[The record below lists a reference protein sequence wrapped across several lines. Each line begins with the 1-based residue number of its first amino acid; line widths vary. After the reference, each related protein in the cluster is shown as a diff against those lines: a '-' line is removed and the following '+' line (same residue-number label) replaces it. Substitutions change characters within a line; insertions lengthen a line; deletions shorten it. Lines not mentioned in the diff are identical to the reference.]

1 MDCLT
6 GRKGMRPVSREG
18 THHWRQLQLTKTCV
32 HGSFENEQ
40 LQKLFV
46 KRRNPSFAPRE
57 GKETLMRAQG
67 SRGADGDSA
76 SRGAPQRLGW
86 HFRRTAESQET
97 APSVKHLLLHR
108 LPAFRIALIC
118 SSHDGTEIPGF
129 FYSCTYH
136 ILLTPTCTPKV
147 FYAVTKKTPHGPI
160 SLIHCTAKA
169 KWQPETPAISQ
180 LGGCVLNTYQ
190 KA

>member
-1 MDCLT
+1 MERYASSESR
-6 GRKGMRPVSREG
+6 RKI
-18 THHWRQLQLTKTCV
+18 RQLQLTKTCV

-57 GKETLMRAQG
+57 GKETLTRAQG
-67 SRGADGDSA
+67 SRGADGDFA

-86 HFRRTAESQET
+86 HFRRTAESQDT
-97 APSVKHLLLHR
+97 APSVKHLRLHW

-118 SSHDGTEIPGF
+118 SSHNGTEIPGF

-136 ILLTPTCTPKV
+136 ILLTHTCTPEV
-147 FYAVTKKTPHGPI
+147 FYAVTTPPPPPPVQFLSYIALQRLNDNPKHWLSP
-160 SLIHCTAKA
+160 SL
-169 KWQPETPAISQ
+169 EDVS
-180 LGGCVLNTYQ
+180 
-190 KA
+190 